1 MTGLIVGIGCRRGV
15 SAEQIEAAVR
25 DALGDTLPFEA
36 LGAVATIDM
45 KADEAGLVAF
55 CARHALPLRTFTREQ
70 IAALDVRTN
79 ASQAVREHM
88 GVDGVCEPC
97 ALLAT
102 QNGRLLVH
110 KRARDG
116 VTVAIACS
124 ADDIRAI
131 QSANH
136 QHSNET
142 HRMKDNR

>member
-1 MTGLIVGIGCRRGV
+1 MTEIIVGIGCRRGV

-25 DALGDTLPFEA
+25 DALGDMLPFDA
-36 LGAVATIDM
+36 LDAVATIDA
-45 KADEAGLVAF
+45 KAGETGLVAF

-70 IAALDVRTN
+70 IAALDARTD

-102 QNGRLLVH
+102 QNGRLLVR

-116 VTVAIACS
+116 VTVAIASS
-124 ADDIRAI
+124 ANHI
-131 QSANH
+131 SANH
-136 QHSNET
+136 QHSNDT
-142 HRMKDNR
+142 HRTKDNR

>member
-36 LGAVATIDM
+36 LGAVATIDV

-55 CARHALPLRTFTREQ
+55 CARHALPLRIFTREQ
-70 IAALDVRTN
+70 IDALDTRTN
-79 ASQAVREHM
+79 GSQAVREHM

-102 QNGRLLVH
+102 PNGRLLVH

-124 ADDIRAI
+124 TDADRTI
-131 QSANH
+131 H

-142 HRMKDNR
+142 HQTKDNR

>member
-1 MTGLIVGIGCRRGV
+1 MTGIIVGIGCRRGV

-25 DALGDTLPFEA
+25 DALGDMLPFEA
-36 LGAVATIDM
+36 LDAVATVDM

-70 IAALDVRTN
+70 IAALDARTD
-79 ASQAVREHM
+79 ASQAARNHM

-102 QNGRLLVH
+102 QNGRLLVR

-124 ADDIRAI
+124 ANHI
-131 QSANH
+131 SAMH
-136 QHSNET
+136 QHSNDT
-142 HRMKDNR
+142 HRTKDNR